1 MIPSDS
7 INAKRLGGRTCFK
20 AAVKENII
28 NMGVPLDMSNAAVL
42 NSAMSQR
49 KSLQTYDGK
58 IVLHMTFKSMNMH
71 GVMYGANLYG
81 DAFQAQQDGSVRL
94 HYVGN
99 ITENGLKR
107 YDEVKDPN
115 NQKPIYLA
123 TRKKDDHS
131 FRFIGE
137 LRLVSHIEVPDGSTV
152 ITLKLLNV
160 DRAVFDANPSWF
172 E

>member
-1 MIPSDS
+1 MIPGDH
-7 INAKRLGGRTCFK
+7 INIHGGSGQTRFK
-20 AAVKENII
+20 AAVKEAVVDMNTR
-28 NMGVPLDMSNAAVL
+28 LDMSNEAVRTAAL
-42 NSAMSQR
+42 SQVP
-49 KSLQTYDGK
+49 SIQQYAGK
-58 IVLHMTFKSMNMH
+58 IVLHMTFKKMTMS
-71 GVMYGANLYG
+71 GIDYGANIYG
-81 DAFQAQQDGSVRL
+81 DAFQPQQDGSVLL

-99 ITENGLKR
+99 KKQNKER
-107 YDEVKDPN
+107 CYDDVKDPN

-123 TRKKDDHS
+123 TRKRIVDS

-160 DRAVFDANPSWF
+160 DRSIFDANPSWF